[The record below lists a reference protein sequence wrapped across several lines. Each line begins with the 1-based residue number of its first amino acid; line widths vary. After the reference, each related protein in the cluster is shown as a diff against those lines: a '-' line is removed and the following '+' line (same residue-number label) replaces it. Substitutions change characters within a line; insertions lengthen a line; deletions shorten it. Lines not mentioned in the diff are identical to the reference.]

1 MDFSFQ
7 AMQLNTEFVK
17 VKDFLMTYVKVLLD
31 YNVNVNLISRKITP
45 EGLGALLNETLIVQE
60 NLSFDFVV
68 DAGSGNG
75 ILGIPTAIL
84 NESKKIVLVEPR
96 QKKAQFLIH
105 AVNLLGLKN
114 VEVKGISIEEYLK
127 STSRKNLSLIARG
140 FPELS
145 VFSLYLKK
153 YWISEAVIITSEN
166 KIKNNSK
173 DLESLSKRI
182 YNVPL
187 RNELKIL
194 KIWRT

>member
-7 AMQLNTEFVK
+7 AMKLDTEFVK
-17 VKDFLMTYVKVLLD
+17 VRDLLMTYVKILLD

-45 EGLGALLNETLIVQE
+45 DGLGALLNETLIVHS

-84 NESKKIVLVEPR
+84 NESKKIVLVEPK
-96 QKKAQFLIH
+96 QKKAQFLKY
-105 AVNLLGLKN
+105 AVDLLELKN
-114 VEVKGISIEEYLK
+114 VEVKGFSIEEYLK
-127 STSRKNLSLIARG
+127 SNSRKKISLIARG
-140 FPELS
+140 FPDLS
-145 VFSLYLKK
+145 VFSMYLKK

-173 DLESLSKRI
+173 DLETLSKRI

>member
-7 AMQLNTEFVK
+7 AMKLDTEFVK
-17 VKDFLMTYVKVLLD
+17 VRDLLMTYVKILLD

-45 EGLGALLNETLIVQE
+45 DGLGALLNETLIVHS

-75 ILGIPTAIL
+75 ILGIPMAIL
-84 NESKKIVLVEPR
+84 NESKKIVLVEPK
-96 QKKAQFLIH
+96 QKKAQFLKY
-105 AVNLLGLKN
+105 AVDLLELKN
-114 VEVKGISIEEYLK
+114 VEVKGFSIEEYLK
-127 STSRKNLSLIARG
+127 SNSRKKISLIARG
-140 FPELS
+140 FPDLS
-145 VFSLYLKK
+145 VFSMYLKK

-173 DLESLSKRI
+173 DLETLSKRI